1 MEFRSR
7 PAGGM
12 SPGTDA
18 ASLRVI
24 TTAVLVGLVAS
35 GVALAS
41 GLGLLTGGGGAQRPV
56 GGPGQAAALKLL
68 RAAAQACRSLPY
80 QGVEVAWW
88 GPGSQAGGD
97 TSVVQV
103 WHQPGGQALAQD
115 SGAQAPA
122 QDSGARALTQDS
134 GAQALTRAPVAL
146 LAGRGQHHQP
156 ASSLGSGGPNLDEA
170 GVLGMNTQ
178 LVSLLAANYVVTVAG
193 RGQVAGR
200 PARIVTVRRPGGGVA
215 AWLWL
220 DSATSLPLRKEM
232 FDARTRLISSVTF
245 AEVNIGRGAVSGQPV
260 PTARAWRTTLAPGQL
275 ARLRA
280 SGWPLPGPLP
290 ADLTLIG
297 AKESTTPAGPVVDL
311 DYSDGLSVVSIFV
324 QRGYLPARLRGWSQ
338 VALAGHKV
346 YANDP
351 DELCFAWSARGF
363 VYTLIAAAPQQTV
376 GQVVVALPHDDDSGW
391 LAQLRHGLHRL
402 LSWVGP

>member
-1 MEFRSR
+1 MEFRSP
-7 PAGGM
+7 PAGSM
-12 SPGTDA
+12 SPGTDPA
-18 ASLRVI
+18 ALRVI

-41 GLGLLTGGGGAQRPV
+41 GLGLLTGGAGAQRPV
-56 GGPGQAAALKLL
+56 AGPAQAAGLKLL

-103 WHQPGGQALAQD
+103 WHQPGGQALTQD
-115 SGAQAPA
+115 PGAQTMA
-122 QDSGARALTQDS
+122 Q
-134 GAQALTRAPVAL
+134 APVAL
-146 LAGRGQHHQP
+146 PGGRGQHHQP
-156 ASSLGSGGPNLDEA
+156 VSPFGSGGPNLDEA
-170 GVLGMNTQ
+170 GVLGMSAR

-200 PARIVTVRRPGGGVA
+200 PARIVTVRHPGGDVA
-215 AWLWL
+215 AWFWL

-232 FDARTRLISSVTF
+232 FDARARLISSVTF
-245 AEVNIGRGAVSGQPV
+245 AEVNIGRGAASGEPI

-297 AKESTTPAGPVVDL
+297 AKESTTSAGPVVDL

-324 QRGYLPARLRGWSQ
+324 QRGYLPARLRGWSK
-338 VALAGHKV
+338 VALAGRKV

-351 DELCFAWSARGF
+351 DDLCFAWSARGF
-363 VYTLIAAAPQQTV
+363 VYTLIAAAPRQTV
-376 GQVVVALPHDDDSGW
+376 GQVVVALPHDDDRGW
-391 LAQLRHGLHRL
+391 LAQLKHGLRQL
-402 LSWVGP
+402 LSWVRP

>member
-1 MEFRSR
+1 MELRSR
-7 PAGGM
+7 PAGGL
-12 SPGTDA
+12 SPGTDPA
-18 ASLRVI
+18 ALRVI
-24 TTAVLVGLVAS
+24 TAAVLVSLVAS

-41 GLGLLTGGGGAQRPV
+41 ALGLLAGGAGPQRSLA
-56 GGPGQAAALKLL
+56 GLAHGPAQAAGLKLL

-80 QGVEVAWW
+80 RGVEVAWW
-88 GPGSQAGGD
+88 GPGSQTGGD

-103 WHQPGGQALAQD
+103 WHQPGGQALTQDPGAQTLT
-115 SGAQAPA
+115 QAPA
-122 QDSGARALTQDS
+122 AS
-134 GAQALTRAPVAL
+134 
-146 LAGRGQHHQP
+146 LAGPGQRHQP
-156 ASSLGSGGPNLDEA
+156 ISSLGSGGPNLDEA
-170 GVLGMNTQ
+170 GVFGMSTQ

-200 PARIVTVRRPGGGVA
+200 PARVVTVRRPGGGVA
-215 AWLWL
+215 AWFWL

-232 FDARTRLISSVTF
+232 FDARARLISSVTF
-245 AEVNIGRGAVSGQPV
+245 AEVNIGRGAVSGEPV

-290 ADLTLIG
+290 ADLTLIA

-324 QRGYLPARLRGWSQ
+324 QRGYLPARLRGWSR

-351 DELCFAWSARGF
+351 DDLCFAWSARGF

-376 GQVVVALPHDDDSGW
+376 GQVVVALPHDDDPGW
-391 LAQLRHGLHRL
+391 LARLKHGLRRL
-402 LSWVGP
+402 LAWVGP

>member
-1 MEFRSR
+1 
-7 PAGGM
+7 M
-12 SPGTDA
+12 SPGTDTA
-18 ASLRVI
+18 ALRVI

-41 GLGLLTGGGGAQRPV
+41 GLGLLTGGAAAPRPLA
-56 GGPGQAAALKLL
+56 GRAPPSGPAQAAGLRLL
-68 RAAAQACRSLPY
+68 REAAQACRSVPY

-88 GPGSQAGGD
+88 GPGGRAGRD

-103 WHQPGGQALAQD
+103 WHQPGGQALTQD
-115 SGAQAPA
+115 PGAQV
-122 QDSGARALTQDS
+122 LTQPPAAS
-134 GAQALTRAPVAL
+134 LS
-146 LAGRGQHHQP
+146 GRGQHDQP
-156 ASSLGSGGPNLDEA
+156 VAPLGTAGPNLDEA
-170 GVLGMNTQ
+170 GVLGMSTR

-200 PARIVTVRRPGGGVA
+200 PARVVTVRRPGGGVA
-215 AWLWL
+215 AWFWL

-232 FDARTRLISSVTF
+232 FDARAHLISSVTF
-245 AEVNIGRGAVSGQPV
+245 AEVSIGPGAVDGEPV
-260 PTARAWRTTLAPGQL
+260 ATASAWHTTLAPGQL

-290 ADLTLIG
+290 GDLTLIA

-324 QRGYLPARLRGWSQ
+324 QRGYLPTPLHGWSQ

-346 YANDP
+346 YASDP
-351 DELCFAWSARGF
+351 DELCFAWAARGF
-363 VYTLIAAAPQQTV
+363 VYTLIAAAPRQTV
-376 GQVVVALPHDDDSGW
+376 GQVVVALPHDDGPGW
-391 LAQLRHGLHRL
+391 LAQLKHGLQRMM
-402 LSWVGP
+402 SWVRP

>member
-1 MEFRSR
+1 MEFRSG
-7 PAGGM
+7 PAGSL
-12 SPGTDA
+12 SPGTEPA
-18 ASLRVI
+18 ALRVI

-41 GLGLLTGGGGAQRPV
+41 GLGLLTGGAVAPRPLA
-56 GGPGQAAALKLL
+56 GRALANGPAQAAGLKLL
-68 RAAAQACRSLPY
+68 REAARAGRSLPY

-88 GPGSQAGGD
+88 GAGNQAGGD
-97 TSVVQV
+97 SSVVQV
-103 WHQPGGQALAQD
+103 WHQPGGQALTQD
-115 SGAQAPA
+115 PGAQV
-122 QDSGARALTQDS
+122 LTQTP
-134 GAQALTRAPVAL
+134 AAL
-146 LAGRGQHHQP
+146 LRQRGQRHRAVSP
-156 ASSLGSGGPNLDEA
+156 FGSSGPNLDEA
-170 GVLGMNTQ
+170 GVLSMSTQ

-215 AWLWL
+215 AWFWL

-232 FDARTRLISSVTF
+232 FDARARLISSVTF
-245 AEVNIGRGAVSGQPV
+245 AEVNIGRGAAGAEPV
-260 PTARAWRTTLAPGQL
+260 PTASAWHTTLARGQL

-280 SGWPLPGPLP
+280 RGWPLPGPLP

-297 AKESTTPAGPVVDL
+297 AKESATSAGPVVDL

-324 QRGYLPARLRGWSQ
+324 QRGYLPHRLRGWSK

-346 YANDP
+346 FANDP
-351 DELCFAWSARGF
+351 DDLCFAWSAHGF

-376 GQVVVALPHDDDSGW
+376 GQVVVALPHDDAPGW
-391 LAQLRHGLHRL
+391 LAQLKRGLHQL
-402 LSWVGP
+402 LSWVRP

>member
-1 MEFRSR
+1 MEFRSW
-7 PAGGM
+7 PAGSL
-12 SPGTDA
+12 SPGTDPA
-18 ASLRVI
+18 ALRVI

-41 GLGLLTGGGGAQRPV
+41 GLGLLTGGAGAQRPLA
-56 GGPGQAAALKLL
+56 GQALANGPAQAAGLKLL
-68 RAAAQACRSLPY
+68 REAAQACRSLPY

-88 GPGSQAGGD
+88 APGSQTGGD

-103 WHQPGGQALAQD
+103 WHQPGGQALTQAP
-115 SGAQAPA
+115 GAQV
-122 QDSGARALTQDS
+122 LTQ
-134 GAQALTRAPVAL
+134 TPVASL
-146 LAGRGQHHQP
+146 RGRGQHHQP
-156 ASSLGSGGPNLDEA
+156 VSPLGSSGPNPDEA
-170 GVLGMNTQ
+170 GVLGMSTR

-215 AWLWL
+215 AWFWL

-232 FDARTRLISSVTF
+232 FDARARPISSVTF
-245 AEVNIGRGAVSGQPV
+245 AEVNIGRGATGGEPV
-260 PTARAWRTTLAPGQL
+260 PTASAWHTTLAPGQL

-280 SGWPLPGPLP
+280 RGWPLPGPLP
-290 ADLTLIG
+290 GDLTLIG
-297 AKESTTPAGPVVDL
+297 AKESTTSAGPVVDL

-351 DELCFAWSARGF
+351 DDLCFAWSAKGF
-363 VYTLIAAAPQQTV
+363 VYTLIAAAPLQTV
-376 GQVVVALPHDDDSGW
+376 GQVVVALPHDDDPGW
-391 LAQLRHGLHRL
+391 LAQLKHGLRRM
-402 LSWVGP
+402 LSWVRP

>member
-1 MEFRSR
+1 MEFRSG
-7 PAGGM
+7 PAGSL
-12 SPGTDA
+12 SPGTDPA
-18 ASLRVI
+18 ALRVI

-41 GLGLLTGGGGAQRPV
+41 GLGLLP
-56 GGPGQAAALKLL
+56 GGPAVPRPLAGRALANGPAQAAGLRLL
-68 RAAAQACRSLPY
+68 REAAQACRSLSY

-103 WHQPGGQALAQD
+103 WHQPGGQALTQD
-115 SGAQAPA
+115 PGAQV
-122 QDSGARALTQDS
+122 LTQTP
-134 GAQALTRAPVAL
+134 AAL
-146 LAGRGQHHQP
+146 LKERGQHHQP
-156 ASSLGSGGPNLDEA
+156 VSPFGSSGPNLDEA
-170 GVLGMNTQ
+170 GVLGMSTR

-200 PARIVTVRRPGGGVA
+200 AARIVTVRRPAGGVA
-215 AWLWL
+215 AWFWL

-232 FDARTRLISSVTF
+232 FDARARLISSVTF
-245 AEVNIGRGAVSGQPV
+245 AELNIGRGAAGGEPA
-260 PTARAWRTTLAPGQL
+260 TATAWHATLAPGQL

-280 SGWPLPGPLP
+280 RGWPLPGPLP
-290 ADLTLIG
+290 GDLTLIG
-297 AKESTTPAGPVVDL
+297 AKESATSAGPVVDL

-324 QRGYLPARLRGWSQ
+324 QRGYLPARLRGWSK

-351 DELCFAWSARGF
+351 DDLCFAWSARGF

-376 GQVVVALPHDDDSGW
+376 GQAVAALPHDDDPGW
-391 LAQLRHGLHRL
+391 LAQLKHGLHRL
-402 LSWVGP
+402 LSWVRP

>member
-1 MEFRSR
+1 MEFRSC
-7 PAGGM
+7 PAGSL
-12 SPGTDA
+12 SPGTDPA
-18 ASLRVI
+18 ALRVI

-41 GLGLLTGGGGAQRPV
+41 GLGLLTGGGGPPRPLT
-56 GGPGQAAALKLL
+56 GQAQGAAQAAGLRLL
-68 RAAAQACRSLPY
+68 REAAQACRSLPY

-103 WHQPGGQALAQD
+103 WHQPGGQAL
-115 SGAQAPA
+115 
-122 QDSGARALTQDS
+122 TQDP
-134 GAQALTRAPVAL
+134 GGQALTEAPVAS
-146 LAGRGQHHQP
+146 LAGPGQRRQP
-156 ASSLGSGGPNLDEA
+156 VPSPGSGGPNLDEA
-170 GVLGMNTQ
+170 GVLGMSTQ

-200 PARIVTVRRPGGGVA
+200 PARVVTVRRPGGGVA
-215 AWLWL
+215 AWFWL

-232 FDARTRLISSVTF
+232 FDARARPISSVTF
-245 AEVNIGRGAVSGQPV
+245 AEVNIGRGAVSGEPV
-260 PTARAWRTTLAPGQL
+260 PTARAWRTTLAPRQL

-290 ADLTLIG
+290 ADLTLIA
-297 AKESTTPAGPVVDL
+297 AKESSTSAGPVVDL

-351 DELCFAWSARGF
+351 DDLCFAWSARGF

-376 GQVVVALPHDDDSGW
+376 GQVVVALPHDDDPGW
-391 LAQLRHGLHRL
+391 LAQLKHGLRRL
-402 LSWVGP
+402 LAWVGQ

>member
-1 MEFRSR
+1 MELRSR
-7 PAGGM
+7 PAGGL
-12 SPGTDA
+12 SPGTDPA
-18 ASLRVI
+18 ALRVI
-24 TTAVLVGLVAS
+24 TAAVLVSLVAS

-41 GLGLLTGGGGAQRPV
+41 GLGLLAGGAGPQRSLA
-56 GGPGQAAALKLL
+56 GLAHGPAQAAGLKLL

-88 GPGSQAGGD
+88 GPGSQTGGD

-103 WHQPGGQALAQD
+103 WHQPGGQALTQDPGAQTLT
-115 SGAQAPA
+115 QAPA
-122 QDSGARALTQDS
+122 
-134 GAQALTRAPVAL
+134 AP
-146 LAGRGQHHQP
+146 LAGPGQRHQLVP
-156 ASSLGSGGPNLDEA
+156 SLGSGVTGRDEA
-170 GVLGMNTQ
+170 GVLGMSTQ

-200 PARIVTVRRPGGGVA
+200 PARVVTVRRPGGGVA
-215 AWLWL
+215 AWFWL

-232 FDARTRLISSVTF
+232 FDARARLISSVTF
-245 AEVNIGRGAVSGQPV
+245 AEVNIGRGAVSGEPV

-290 ADLTLIG
+290 ADLTLIA

-351 DELCFAWSARGF
+351 DDLCFAWSARGF

-376 GQVVVALPHDDDSGW
+376 GQVVVALPHDDDPGW
-391 LAQLRHGLHRL
+391 LAQLKHGLHRL
-402 LSWVGP
+402 LVWAGP

>member
-1 MEFRSR
+1 MDVRSR
-7 PAGGM
+7 PAGSL

-18 ASLRVI
+18 AALRVI

-41 GLGLLTGGGGAQRPV
+41 GLGLLTGGAGAQRPLA
-56 GGPGQAAALKLL
+56 GQSLAKGPAQAAGLKLL

-88 GPGSQAGGD
+88 GRGSQGGGD

-103 WHQPGGQALAQD
+103 WHQPGGQALTQD
-115 SGAQAPA
+115 PGAQVLTHAPA
-122 QDSGARALTQDS
+122 
-134 GAQALTRAPVAL
+134 AL
-146 LAGRGQHHQP
+146 LTGRGQHHQP
-156 ASSLGSGGPNLDEA
+156 VSPLGSGGPGPDEA
-170 GVLGMNTQ
+170 GVLGMSTQ
-178 LVSLLAANYVVTVAG
+178 LVSLLAANYMVTVAG

-215 AWLWL
+215 AWFWL

-232 FDARTRLISSVTF
+232 FDARARLISSVTF
-245 AEVNIGRGAVSGQPV
+245 AEVSIGRGAASGQPV

-280 SGWPLPGPLP
+280 TGWPLPGPLP

-324 QRGYLPARLRGWSQ
+324 QRGYLPARLKGWSR

-376 GQVVVALPHDDDSGW
+376 GQVVVALPHDDDPGW
-391 LAQLRHGLHRL
+391 LAQLKHGLHRL
-402 LSWVGP
+402 VSWVGP

>member
-1 MEFRSR
+1 
-7 PAGGM
+7 M
-12 SPGTDA
+12 SPGTDPA
-18 ASLRVI
+18 ALRVI
-24 TTAVLVGLVAS
+24 TAAVLVSLVAS

-41 GLGLLTGGGGAQRPV
+41 GLGLLAGGAGLQRPLA
-56 GGPGQAAALKLL
+56 GLANGSAQAAGLKLL

-88 GPGSQAGGD
+88 GPGGQTGGD
-97 TSVVQV
+97 TSVVHV
-103 WHQPGGQALAQD
+103 WHQPGGQALTQDPGAQTLT
-115 SGAQAPA
+115 QAPA
-122 QDSGARALTQDS
+122 AS
-134 GAQALTRAPVAL
+134 
-146 LAGRGQHHQP
+146 LAGPGQRHQP
-156 ASSLGSGGPNLDEA
+156 VPSLGSGGPNLDEA
-170 GVLGMNTQ
+170 GVLGMSTQ

-200 PARIVTVRRPGGGVA
+200 PARVVTVRRPGGGVA
-215 AWLWL
+215 AWFWL

-232 FDARTRLISSVTF
+232 FDARARLISSVTF
-245 AEVNIGRGAVSGQPV
+245 AEVNIGRGAVSREPV

-290 ADLTLIG
+290 ADLTLIA
-297 AKESTTPAGPVVDL
+297 AKKSTTSAGPVVDL

-351 DELCFAWSARGF
+351 DDLCFAWSARGF

-376 GQVVVALPHDDDSGW
+376 GQVVVALPHDDDPGW
-391 LAQLRHGLHRL
+391 LAQLKHGLHRL
-402 LSWVGP
+402 LVWVGP

>member
-1 MEFRSR
+1 MEFRSS
-7 PAGGM
+7 PAGSL
-12 SPGTDA
+12 SPGTDPA
-18 ASLRVI
+18 ALRVI

-41 GLGLLTGGGGAQRPV
+41 GLGLLTGGAAAPRPLA
-56 GGPGQAAALKLL
+56 GRALANGPAQAAGLKLL
-68 RAAAQACRSLPY
+68 RVAAQACRSLPY

-103 WHQPGGQALAQD
+103 WHQPGGQALTQD
-115 SGAQAPA
+115 PGVQL
-122 QDSGARALTQDS
+122 LTQTP
-134 GAQALTRAPVAL
+134 AAL
-146 LAGRGQHHQP
+146 LGQRGQHHWAVSP
-156 ASSLGSGGPNLDEA
+156 FGSSGPDLDEA
-170 GVLGMNTQ
+170 EVLGMSTQ

-215 AWLWL
+215 AWFWL

-232 FDARTRLISSVTF
+232 FDARARLISSVTF
-245 AEVNIGRGAVSGQPV
+245 AEVNIGRGAAGGEPV
-260 PTARAWRTTLAPGQL
+260 PTARAWHITLARGQL

-280 SGWPLPGPLP
+280 RGWPLPGPLP
-290 ADLTLIG
+290 GDLKLIG
-297 AKESTTPAGPVVDL
+297 AKESATSAGPVVDL

-324 QRGYLPARLRGWSQ
+324 QRGYLPDRLRGWSK

-346 YANDP
+346 FANDP
-351 DELCFAWSARGF
+351 DDLCFAWSARGF

-376 GQVVVALPHDDDSGW
+376 GQVVVALPHDDAPGW
-391 LAQLRHGLHRL
+391 LAQLKRGLHQL
-402 LSWVGP
+402 LSWVRP